1 MRTQSIT
8 LNFLPITASFAAT
21 CYERK
26 LNVPNEKRPFP
37 DAYLSVWQK
46 KDGSSIRSWLSMKYR
61 DGYVPC
67 RIMSDVRPNVA
78 TWVLRQYAA
87 PLLANY
93 LKTKGCRAEIRHG
106 LFSTIDVRVKEFKEG
121 WQGFKCEFTWI
132 PSLRQHGLLVRYHFF
147 RSPDCNNTI
156 ASQKLSLSLNQ
167 YGSPNKDFYAD
178 VRGLLESFRTKFLV
192 DFRFAMSQSG
202 VQLGFADFAEVEARN
217 LGSRT
222 YEFGANK
229 SGQKPYFGIRSF
241 GPYREIQKMPTF
253 VFVFREQDRQLARF
267 LYSSLIG
274 KEYAEEFP
282 GMTQYFKVHFSNVNV
297 RHVIILDHTWQEYE
311 RVVSTVKKEGW
322 DSPVCIVLTP
332 GNPSEYYLQKS
343 IFLNNE
349 IPSQDVRIDH
359 IAQKNNF
366 QWSIAGLALQLFCKA
381 GGIPWCVQTKQKHSL
396 IIGISQL
403 WDDAQVGH
411 RRHVAYSVM
420 TDASGMFKEIR
431 TLANSNN
438 SDDYISDLATRLRT
452 QLIEWNGKERPERIV
467 LHCSFRLKKMAMNAI
482 RQVVHELQSDDKWL
496 PRIVILRVDVRH
508 PYFGFDG
515 ARGSCVPIE
524 NTYIQLGQRRFVLWT
539 DGAIE
544 SAPMRSRPTYPLY
557 VCIDRA
563 DGDLSGQDER
573 ELLEDLG
580 NLAGANWR
588 GFNAKAKPASVNY
601 CQIVGDFIHE
611 LTSYEKIYHKLGYA
625 FQMPKLE
632 LLTPWFL

>member
-1 MRTQSIT
+1 MRAQSIT
-8 LNFLPITASFAAT
+8 LNFLPITSSFEVT

-26 LNVPNEKRPFP
+26 LNVPNEQRPFP
-37 DAYLSVWQK
+37 EAYLYMRPKS
-46 KDGSSIRSWLSMKYR
+46 DGSDLRSWLSMTYH

-67 RIMSDVRPNVA
+67 RIKSDVRPNVA
-78 TWVLRQYAA
+78 TWLLRQYVA
-87 PLLANY
+87 PLLVNY
-93 LKTKGCRAEIRHG
+93 LNTKGCCAEIRHG

-147 RSPDCNNTI
+147 SNPDCYNLI
-156 ASQKLSLSLNQ
+156 EVQKFSLSLNQ

-178 VRGLLESFRTKFLV
+178 VRGLLESFKTVFLA
-192 DFRFAMSQSG
+192 DFRFSMSQTG
-202 VQLGFADFAEVEARN
+202 TQLGFADFVKVETKN
-217 LGSRT
+217 LGART
-222 YEFGANK
+222 YEFGANR

-241 GPYREIQKMPTF
+241 GPYRTIQKTPTF

-274 KEYAEEFP
+274 KEYAEKFS
-282 GMTQYFKVHFSNVNV
+282 GMTQYFKVEFSNANI
-297 RHVIILDHTWQEYE
+297 RHVAIVDHSWQEYE
-311 RVVSTVKKEGW
+311 RVVATIKEMGW
-322 DSPVCIVLTP
+322 SEPVCIVLTP
-332 GNPSEYYLQKS
+332 GNPAEYYLQKS

-359 IAQKNNF
+359 IARKNNF

-403 WDDAQVGH
+403 WDNTQSG
-411 RRHVAYSVM
+411 RQRHVAYSVM

-431 TLANSNN
+431 TLANSNR

-452 QLIEWNGKERPERIV
+452 QLVEWNGKEQPERIV
-467 LHCSFRLKKMAMNAI
+467 LHCSFRLKKIAMNAI
-482 RQVVHELQSDDKWL
+482 RQVVNELRSDRKWL
-496 PRIVILRVDVRH
+496 PKIVILRVDVSH
-508 PYFGFDG
+508 PYFGFDEN
-515 ARGSCVPIE
+515 RGSCVPLE
-524 NTYIQLGQRRFVLWT
+524 NTYIQLGRGRFVLWT
-539 DGAIE
+539 DGAVE
-544 SAPMRSRPTYPLY
+544 TAPIRSRPTYPLY
-557 VCIDRA
+557 ICIDRYS
-563 DGDLSGQDER
+563 GDLSEQDER

-588 GFNAKAKPASVNY
+588 GFNAKAKPTSVNY
-601 CQIVGDFIHE
+601 CQIVGDFIHK
-611 LTSYEKIYHKLGYA
+611 LTSYEKTYQEKGYA